1 MANPTDNIYSLDGC
15 SLEHIEDLK
24 IAVINTEW
32 NPDIISILTKSCKDT
47 LLTLGITEDHIE
59 TITVPG
65 SFELPLGAKYIIGSA
80 NRPDAVICLGC
91 VIQGETKHDDY
102 INNSISKS
110 ISQLSLMSSTPVIFG
125 VLTTNTAEQAIA
137 RADGKKGDKG
147 KESAY
152 AALKMIG
159 LKQKCQNSKS
169 KISF

>member
-15 SLEHIEDLK
+15 SIEHIEDLR
-24 IAVINTEW
+24 IILINTEW
-32 NPDIISILTKSCKDT
+32 NPDIISILTASCKAT
-47 LLTLGITEDHIE
+47 LLSLGVSEDHMEIV
-59 TITVPG
+59 TVPG
-65 SFELPLGAKYIIGSA
+65 SFELPLGAKYVIGST

-110 ISQLSLMSSTPVIFG
+110 ISQLSLMSNTPVIFG
-125 VLTTNTAEQAIA
+125 VLTTNTEAQAIA
-137 RADGKKGDKG
+137 RADGSKGDKG

-159 LKQKCQNSKS
+159 LKQKCQNTKS

>member
-15 SLEHIEDLK
+15 IIEQIEDLK
-24 IAVINTEW
+24 IALINTEW
-32 NPDIISILTKSCKDT
+32 NPSIISTLTESCKAT
-47 LLTLGITEDHIE
+47 LLALGIVEDHIE
-59 TITVPG
+59 IVTVPG
-65 SFELPLGAKYIIGSA
+65 SFELPLGAKYIIGSS

-125 VLTTNTAEQAIA
+125 VLTTNTADQAIA
-137 RADGKKGDKG
+137 RADGSKGDKG

-152 AALKMIG
+152 AALKMIS
-159 LKQKCQNSKS
+159 LKQKCQNAKS